1 MEVQYHF
8 FLKTWGALEYITLT
22 LSDQTHGAQE
32 SMGEL
37 GKIRIGHKRL
47 ARVLRFTQ
55 RRADQRP

>member
-37 GKIRIGHKRL
+37 GKIRIGH
-47 ARVLRFTQ
+47 
-55 RRADQRP
+55 